1 MYNDTYKTIT
11 EGINNLKK
19 MCVHFNAIQSMK
31 AEVLPVM
38 LLLDDTNKF
47 FKCQDFVSRIVLV
60 ISPTVGL

>member
-1 MYNDTYKTIT
+1 
-11 EGINNLKK
+11 

-38 LLLDDTNKF
+38 LLLDDTNQF
-47 FKCQDFVSRIVLV
+47 FKCHDFVSRIVLV